1 MAAALSKPPFDGR
14 PDPDDEPAGA
24 MAFLEH
30 LDELRTRLIK
40 SVAALGVGFVVSWI
54 FVERLLDFIFTPIA
68 ATIAGGRFQ
77 YNEPGEAFML
87 RMKLAALAGLFLA
100 MPVILWQIWR
110 FVSPGLYSDEK
121 RMAIPFVGLSTTFFT
136 LGAAFSHY
144 IAFPWTMQFFASFER
159 PDIVFIPR
167 IAPVFEMYVK
177 MALTMGLV
185 FEMPTAVFFLARI
198 GLVTAGF
205 LLRHFKYAVL
215 GIFIVAAVATTGQD
229 IASQFMMAGPMLVL
243 YVLSIGIAWLVGRR
257 RRASGTD
264 A

>member
-14 PDPDDEPAGA
+14 PDPDDAPHGA
-24 MAFLEH
+24 MSFLEH

-40 SVAALGVGFVVSWI
+40 AVAAVAVGFVVSWI

-68 ATIAGGRFQ
+68 ATIGGGRFQ

-100 MPVILWQIWR
+100 LPVVLWQIWR
-110 FVSPGLYSDEK
+110 FVAPGLYSDEK

-144 IAFPWTMQFFASFER
+144 VAFPWTMQFFASFER
-159 PDIVFIPR
+159 PEIVFIPR
-167 IAPVFEMYVK
+167 IAPVFELYVK
-177 MALTMGLV
+177 MALAMGLV
-185 FEMPTAVFFLARI
+185 FEMPTAVYFLARV
-198 GLVTAGF
+198 GVVTAGF

-215 GIFIVAAVATTGQD
+215 GIFVVAAIATPGQD
-229 IASQFMMAGPMLVL
+229 FVSQFMMAGPMLVL
-243 YVLSIGIAWLVGRR
+243 YGLSIGIAWLVGRR
-257 RRASGTD
+257 RKASGTD